1 MQVKSIICHVLCLIL
16 FLSSCAKTPEPELQS
31 STAVATAEPK
41 TTAPFPS
48 KLTYESTTVGD
59 YGTISGSDLK
69 NHKIFINE
77 EWSISK
83 EFLECYC
90 NPQNEEGY
98 HKENRY
104 GIADKDGNVIIEPQF
119 GHIRPVAK
127 DRFLVANGTKSDYSD
142 FEGSEYAV
150 IDSNGKII
158 IPFVPY
164 IEWMIGY
171 YDGLESTY
179 FCVCL
184 ESEKYYLADNNGNMV
199 YDMYFSDFYV
209 ANPEMYYA
217 NKTHSGVSGGKKYF
231 FDLKLNVINILDD
244 NPVVDEHL
252 FTYSDT
258 EYCKTKCFKNGNNYY
273 GVINKT
279 TGKEIVP
286 CKYENITVFAQN
298 RILASET
305 RNLDNTEWIYEIY
318 DINGNVV
325 CPEGKYRSIG
335 IYEWDDGNVYQP
347 VGTASAPNPNGDRI
361 YGEWYAW
368 LIDKNGTKISDT
380 YRHIYYNQYGEMAG
394 YYTADRGDRVF
405 YLDKNGKVVS
415 TIGQ

>member
-1 MQVKSIICHVLCLIL
+1 MQVKSIICLVLCLIL
-16 FLSSCAKTPEPELQS
+16 FLSSCAKFPKSELQS
-31 STAVATAEPK
+31 STAVARAEPK
-41 TTAPFPS
+41 TTTPFPG
-48 KLTYESTTVGD
+48 KLTYENSTVGD
-59 YGTISGSDLK
+59 YGTVAGSDLK

-77 EWSISK
+77 KWVFSK

-90 NPQNEEGY
+90 NPQNKKGY

-104 GIADKDGNVIIEPQF
+104 GIADKNGNIIIEPQF
-119 GHIRPVAK
+119 GFIRPVAK
-127 DRFLVANGTKSDYSD
+127 NRFLVTNGIKDDYGD

-158 IPFVPY
+158 IPFVIH
-164 IEWMIGY
+164 IEEMIDY

-179 FCVCL
+179 FCVRI
-184 ESEKYYLADNNGNMV
+184 ENEKYYLADNNGNMIF
-199 YDMYFSDFYV
+199 DMYFSDFYV
-209 ANPEMYYA
+209 AHPKIYYA
-217 NKTHSGVSGGKKYF
+217 NNTHSGVSDGKKYF

-252 FTYSDT
+252 FTYSDM
-258 EYCKTKCFKNGNNYY
+258 EFSKTKCFKNGVYYY
-273 GVINKT
+273 GVTNET
-279 TGKEIVP
+279 TSEEIVP
-286 CKYENITVFAQN
+286 CKYEDITVFAQN

-305 RNLDNTEWIYEIY
+305 RNLDNTEYKYEIY
-318 DINGNVV
+318 DINGNII
-325 CPEGKYRSIG
+325 CPEGKYSSIG
-335 IYEWDDGNVYQP
+335 IYEWNDGNVYQP
-347 VGTASAPNPNGDRI
+347 VGIASSPNPNGDRI
-361 YGEWYAW
+361 YGEWYVW

-380 YRHIYYNQYGEMAG
+380 YRDIYYNQYGEMAG